1 MMCKFHLP
9 FKCSLQHVSKMC
21 IVERLCL
28 LLAFFVLINFF
39 QDLEGMESFLLTSH
53 IVCFQGSLRGLVAA
67 MSGNVDCVKILQRK
81 KRTTEDWNLHSASI
95 VERPKSWEV
104 LLRACHDY
112 MIVGLRDRYF
122 CISCIQIRFKGQCNE
137 GYTNLYFH
145 AIILI
150 HVMHFSK
157 GKVQI
162 SMPSF
167 EGQQQLR

>member
-1 MMCKFHLP
+1 
-9 FKCSLQHVSKMC
+9 MC

-81 KRTTEDWNLHSASI
+81 KRTTKDWNLHSASI

-112 MIVGLRDRYF
+112 MKEGLRDRYF
-122 CISCIQIRFKGQCNE
+122 CISCIQINLKANG

-145 AIILI
+145 AIIFMLCTFLKAGCKLAC
-150 HVMHFSK
+150 HHLKANRSYFK
-157 GKVQI
+157 
-162 SMPSF
+162 
-167 EGQQQLR
+167 R